1 MSNGKKK
8 MNKDTRRLLIIA
20 AVLIVIFIAYKTGI
34 ADSPAEPVAG
44 GGDSGGLM
52 TLPPVTETEQV
63 RPAVE
68 EPDPTA
74 VPQVMEEEPVQ
85 PAEEPVPQPEE
96 EPAYT
101 EDYPEDIGY
110 TDGETLDE
118 YGTYSGAE
126 DVAYYLHVYGHLP
139 DNYITKAEAEDAGW
153 VASKGNLW
161 KVAYGA
167 CIGGDRF
174 GYYEG
179 LLPKGEKYYECD
191 VNYEGGYRGEERL
204 IFTDDGDVYYT
215 NDHYKSFTK
224 LY

>member
-1 MSNGKKK
+1 

-34 ADSPAEPVAG
+34 ADSPSEPVAG
-44 GGDSGGLM
+44 GGESSGLM

-63 RPAVE
+63 QAAVE

-74 VPQVMEEEPVQ
+74 APQVTEEEPAR
-85 PAEEPVPQPEE
+85 PTEEPVPQPEEE

-118 YGTYSGAE
+118 YGTYSSAE

-139 DNYITKAEAEDAGW
+139 DNYITKAEAEDEGW
-153 VASKGNLW
+153 VSSKGNLW

-174 GYYEG
+174 GNYEG